1 MLFYV
6 IYWSMLKNIS
16 LGNYSSVTFLHYFV
30 FFMFI
35 TTFLLWFFDSQT
47 FQP

>member
-30 FFMFI
+30 FFYVYYHFFI
-35 TTFLLWFFDSQT
+35 VVF
-47 FQP
+47 